1 MTELEDKFNDYV
13 KVRNEIDALK
23 DDDIKRLQ
31 EFIDYQK
38 EVLESRANQIEQL
51 QMALFVERRKN
62 LVIDK
67 EATDKL
73 KKFIRENYKT
83 QEQFAEQIGVTQAR
97 ISQWLTGRRIV
108 PVKRAEQIE
117 NITCGVITSNELRT
131 IQ

>member
-13 KVRNEIDALK
+13 KVRNKIDAFK

-97 ISQWLTGRRIV
+97 VSQWLTGRRIV